1 MATLT
6 VPEAPTRSTPAQAPV
21 DPRHRAFTVLCVVV
35 LVVLAALWL
44 VPMLWAVDTSIR
56 PESEI
61 TASPATWWTSHPSLD
76 TYRQVL
82 SAGRM
87 PVWYLNSFLVALLT
101 AVFAVVVCSMAGF
114 AVARVRF
121 RGRRIVTGLVLAGL
135 LIPPQTLIMPQF
147 QEFAGLHL
155 LNTYWALILPSVP
168 TSVAVFV
175 FASFFSGL
183 PGELAESAR
192 IDGAGWFRV
201 YSRIFLPL
209 CKPAASAV
217 FIFTFVWSWNNFL
230 WPLLTM
236 TSADVM
242 TIPVGLNVV
251 QDSYGIRYAQVMAS
265 AVLGAL
271 PLFAVFLVFQRR
283 IVEGVANT
291 GIK

>member
-1 MATLT
+1 
-6 VPEAPTRSTPAQAPV
+6 
-21 DPRHRAFTVLCVVV
+21 
-35 LVVLAALWL
+35 
-44 VPMLWAVDTSIR
+44 
-56 PESEI
+56 
-61 TASPATWWTSHPSLD
+61 
-76 TYRQVL
+76 
-82 SAGRM
+82 
-87 PVWYLNSFLVALLT
+87 
-101 AVFAVVVCSMAGF
+101 
-114 AVARVRF
+114 
-121 RGRRIVTGLVLAGL
+121 LVLAGL

-155 LNTYWALILPSVP
+155 LNTHWALILPSVP

-183 PGELAESAR
+183 PGELADSAR

-236 TSADVM
+236 TSAEVM

-283 IVEGVANT
+283 IVEGIANT

>member
-6 VPEAPTRSTPAQAPV
+6 VPEAPTRRAPAKAPT

-35 LVVLAALWL
+35 LVILAALWL

-61 TASPATWWTSHPSLD
+61 TTSPATWWTSHPSLD
-76 TYRQVL
+76 AYRQVL

-236 TSADVM
+236 TSTEVM

-271 PLFAVFLVFQRR
+271 PLFAVFLIFQRR
-283 IVEGVANT
+283 IVEGIANT

>member
-1 MATLT
+1 
-6 VPEAPTRSTPAQAPV
+6 
-21 DPRHRAFTVLCVVV
+21 
-35 LVVLAALWL
+35 
-44 VPMLWAVDTSIR
+44 
-56 PESEI
+56 
-61 TASPATWWTSHPSLD
+61 
-76 TYRQVL
+76 
-82 SAGRM
+82 
-87 PVWYLNSFLVALLT
+87 
-101 AVFAVVVCSMAGF
+101 
-114 AVARVRF
+114 
-121 RGRRIVTGLVLAGL
+121 
-135 LIPPQTLIMPQF
+135 
-147 QEFAGLHL
+147 
-155 LNTYWALILPSVP
+155 VP

-236 TSADVM
+236 TSTEVM

-271 PLFAVFLVFQRR
+271 PLFAVFLIFQRR
-283 IVEGVANT
+283 IVEGIANT

>member
-1 MATLT
+1 MATAT
-6 VPEAPTRSTPAQAPV
+6 VPEAPIRTAPTAAPV
-21 DPRHRAFTVLCVVV
+21 DHRHRFFTALCVVV
-35 LVVLAALWL
+35 LVVFAALWL

-56 PESEI
+56 PEGEI
-61 TASPATWWTSHPSLD
+61 TAAPARWWTSHPTFD
-76 TYRQVL
+76 AYRQIW

-87 PVWYLNSFLVALLT
+87 PVWYLNSFIVALLT
-101 AVFAVVVCSMAGF
+101 AVLAVVACSMAGF

-135 LIPPQTLIMPQF
+135 MIPPQVLIMPQF

-168 TSVAVFV
+168 TPIAVFV

-192 IDGAGWFRV
+192 MDGAGWFRI

-236 TSADVM
+236 TSTDVM

-283 IVEGVANT
+283 IVEGIANT

>member
-6 VPEAPTRSTPAQAPV
+6 VPEAPIRTAPAKAPV

-35 LVVLAALWL
+35 LVVFAALWL
-44 VPMLWAVDTSIR
+44 VPMVWAVDTSIR

-61 TASPATWWTSHPSLD
+61 TTAPATWWTSHPTLD
-76 TYRQVL
+76 AYRQVL

-175 FASFFSGL
+175 FASFFAGL

-209 CKPAASAV
+209 CRPAASAV

-236 TSADVM
+236 TSTEVM

-271 PLFAVFLVFQRR
+271 PLFAVFLVVQRR
-283 IVEGVANT
+283 IVEGIANT